1 MKSILFTWVKIKY
14 KYAHRKNSSQD
25 EVFTQLF
32 FFFSNPAWNLN
43 PVFLTGMNSSWDEV
57 SSRGKRAKV
66 RAAWS
71 VFFFIMVVLFHFFF
85 LFYIKFSPEIK
96 EIQCCYFNFQLVNY
110 ILLLDSQV
118 GRSWPWDWVKK
129 NKNNQTDQN
138 YLWLES
144 SLIRILLRVICSIR
158 DRPQSSR
165 LILDKFKQLT
175 SINFYPHEIIRNPSV
190 FWWFQ
195 GE

>member
-1 MKSILFTWVKIKY
+1 MLIVKIHPRMKCL
-14 KYAHRKNSSQD
+14 HN
-25 EVFTQLF
+25 
-32 FFFSNPAWNLN
+32 FFSFFSTRHEISTLSFWQEWIHP
-43 PVFLTGMNSSWDEV
+43 GMKFHPGENV
-57 SSRGKRAKV
+57 QTV

-129 NKNNQTDQN
+129 KQNNQTDQN

-175 SINFYPHEIIRNPSV
+175 SINIYPHEIIRNPSV